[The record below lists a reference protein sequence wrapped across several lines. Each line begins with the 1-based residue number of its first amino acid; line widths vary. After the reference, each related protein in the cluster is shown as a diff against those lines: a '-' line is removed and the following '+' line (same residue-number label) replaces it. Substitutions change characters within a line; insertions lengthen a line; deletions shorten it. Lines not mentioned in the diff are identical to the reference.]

1 MPGTSLSQRWHP
13 VTKAGGGL
21 VPSYRDSCHSGD
33 VRSVSHLIDDLGP
46 ALVVGTRGSVA
57 GTVSAVSVS
66 DPIHPVPMGPET
78 LIVAVGHPMSGFA
91 ELQDQAEAAGAP
103 AVLVKGS
110 SLPDVRE
117 SGPAVVVIDPAA
129 DWGHVIA
136 LARLSVSAAPVM
148 GAQQHDSLFALAD
161 ALAGLCGGSVV
172 VHDPAWQ
179 LIAHSSGEAPDDVRT
194 QTLLGRRAPL
204 DTLDRLR
211 EAGVIDRLLK
221 GELVHLRGGEIEGLT
236 ERYAGAVLVSGRLFG
251 TIWVTPS
258 DELDE
263 QQALD
268 GLRRAVDVA
277 ALALL
282 REASITSAASPEHDL
297 PFAALMNGVHTER
310 LVAERLKSAVDGGFV
325 LAGLRPLAVDAT
337 ERAGTTRRLVTLAR
351 SYCEAYRVAA
361 LVAPMHDTAFLL
373 FPCPSAEQRPSA
385 VRVLTDLHSRLQRS
399 APHRAMI
406 SSTFTQLTEVV
417 ATRSL
422 VEALLELSERRGW
435 SGLTDSETVQA
446 SWRLAQFREVALA
459 HPALLEGPGMR
470 LVEHDSEHG
479 GALLETLRAY
489 FAAVG
494 DVKAAAAVLG
504 LHYNTVR
511 YRLRRAQ
518 EVAGLDL
525 DDPDQRLLTELQVR
539 LLSD

>member
-1 MPGTSLSQRWHP
+1 
-13 VTKAGGGL
+13 
-21 VPSYRDSCHSGD
+21 
-33 VRSVSHLIDDLGP
+33 VRSISELVDDLGP
-46 ALVVGTRGSVA
+46 ALVVGTRGSLA
-57 GTVSAVSVS
+57 GTASAVSVS
-66 DPIHPVPMGPET
+66 DPVHPVPMAPET
-78 LIVAVGHPMSGFA
+78 LVVAVGHPPA
-91 ELQDQAEAAGAP
+91 ECAGLQDQAESAGAP

-110 SLPDVRE
+110 SMPDVRD
-117 SGPAVVVIDPAA
+117 SGPGVVVIDPAA

-136 LARLSVSAAPVM
+136 LARLSLSAAIVM
-148 GAQQHDSLFALAD
+148 DAQPHDSLFALAD

-179 LIAHSSGEAPDDVRT
+179 LIAHSSGDAPDDVRT
-194 QTLLGRRAPL
+194 QTLLGRRAPRGA
-204 DTLDRLR
+204 LDRLR
-211 EAGVIDRLLK
+211 EAGVVDRLLK
-221 GELVHLRGGEIEGLT
+221 GELVHLADGEIEGMT
-236 ERYAGAVLVSGRLFG
+236 ERYAAAVLVSGQLFG
-251 TIWVTPS
+251 SIWVTPS
-258 DELDE
+258 AALDE

-282 REASITSAASPEHDL
+282 REASIASSASPEHDL
-297 PFAALMNGVHTER
+297 PFAALMNGMHTER
-310 LVAERLKSAVDGGFV
+310 LVAERLKSPVDGGFV
-325 LAGLRPLAVDAT
+325 LAGLRPLALDAT
-337 ERAGTTRRLVTLAR
+337 ERAGTARRLVTLAR
-351 SYCEAYRVAA
+351 SYCEAYRVTA

-373 FPCPSAEQRPSA
+373 FPCEGPDQRPAA
-385 VRVLTDLHSRLQRS
+385 VRVLTDLHGRLQRS

-406 SSTFTQLTEVV
+406 SSTFGQLSEVV

-422 VEALLELSERRGW
+422 VEELLELSERRGW

-470 LVEHDSEHG
+470 LLEHDSAHG
-479 GALLETLRAY
+479 GGLLETLRAY

-525 DDPDQRLLTELQVR
+525 DDPDQRLLAELQVR